1 MYVTISHG
9 TVITNTT
16 ITRFTHIGSVTS
28 RVIPMCP
35 LCKSR
40 YLANLCHLYVNLRL
54 SCVIKWSDYP
64 WIKELLWECSDVYC
78 PEQNRRRQF
87 IKFHRTLCRS
97 LLNPILTGRFLMKII
112 LRLLFRCNLVFR
124 SRTNKLNLAKL
135 PIPTRDDNNHVSAL
149 PSKIR
154 TSQ

>member
-9 TVITNTT
+9 TAITNTT
-16 ITRFTHIGSVTS
+16 FTRFTRLGSVTS

-54 SCVIKWSDYP
+54 SCVIKWSYYP

-112 LRLLFRCNLVFR
+112 LSDFDHFLFWDSFGVYVKNQQ
-124 SRTNKLNLAKL
+124 AKSG
-135 PIPTRDDNNHVSAL
+135 DDNIHVSAL